1 MLLVIKS
8 LLVLAVLF
16 GLAWR
21 LMRGRFLPTVFT
33 EAEFNRYFGLT
44 AGVTLLAYVSLN
56 VWLYVI
62 LVVVFVAWQGRGL
75 NPAAVLASVLFAVPY
90 YNLPI
95 SVGATVLLIYKLQ
108 YAIIWLQWHRL
119 AQANQRASQPFGR
132 FVADWLLLG
141 WVVFQA
147 IYALLGASPTH
158 AIKVALSA
166 GTDTFLVYWIF
177 SRAAA
182 QRDDLAKVIA
192 AFLIQMVIFGLVAVF
207 ESVKGWLLYPPIEQ
221 ALGVA
226 SVMGNYLSRDSVGL
240 LRAQTS
246 TGHPIVLGAFLGCAV
261 LLLMGFSETK
271 GQRRDNWRY
280 AWMALLLAG
289 LLFTISRGP
298 WVAAAVGV
306 IVWIFLGPDF
316 LKRMAGLALGVLVAA
331 LLLHIIPGGEKIIDV
346 LPWIGK
352 GGAETVDYRELL
364 FQISLMVFW
373 ENPWLG
379 APNYMSHQAMQLLI
393 QGEGIIDMVNSY
405 LGVALGGGF
414 VGLFLYAGGFVTSG
428 FSLMVASIRS
438 QDPLQR
444 SVFGA
449 LVCLL
454 VTLGTVSTV
463 NSMAIFCWVILGLV
477 VSAAQVSV
485 DAKKSRT

>member
-16 GLAWR
+16 GAAWR
-21 LMRGRFLPTVFT
+21 LMRGRFLPSVLS
-33 EAEFNRYFGLT
+33 EQEFNRYFALT
-44 AGVTLLAYVSLN
+44 AGVTFLAYLSLN

-62 LVVVFVAWQGRGL
+62 LVVVFVARQGRGL

-95 SVGATVLLIYKLQ
+95 AVGSTVLLIYKLQ
-108 YAIIWLQWHRL
+108 YAIIWLQWYRL
-119 AQANQRASQPFGR
+119 AQSRERAPQPFGA
-132 FVADWLLLG
+132 FLADWLMLG
-141 WVVFQA
+141 WVVFQSV
-147 IYALLGASPTH
+147 YALLGASPTH

-166 GTDTFLVYWIF
+166 GTETFLVYWIF

-182 QRDDLAKVIA
+182 QRDVLAKVVA
-192 AFLIQMVIFGLVAVF
+192 AFLIQMVVFGLVAVF
-207 ESVKGWLLYPPIEQ
+207 ESLKGWLLYPPIEQ
-221 ALGVA
+221 ALGVT

-240 LRAQTS
+240 LRAQAS

-261 LLLMGFSETK
+261 LLLMGFSEK
-271 GQRRDNWRY
+271 KSQKFDIWRH

-306 IVWIFLGPDF
+306 VVWIFLGPDF
-316 LKRMAGLALGVLVAA
+316 FKRAAGLVAGVFVAA
-331 LLLHIIPGGEKIIDV
+331 VLLNVIPGGEKIIDV

-379 APNYMSHQAMQLLI
+379 APNYMSHHAMQLLI

-414 VGLFLYAGGFVTSG
+414 VGLFLYAGGFVTGG
-428 FSLMVASIRS
+428 FSLMLASIRS
-438 QDPLQR
+438 QDPLLR

-463 NSMAIFCWVILGLV
+463 NSMSIFCWVILGLV
-477 VSAAQVSV
+477 VSAAQVPV
-485 DAKKSRT
+485 NARKSRA